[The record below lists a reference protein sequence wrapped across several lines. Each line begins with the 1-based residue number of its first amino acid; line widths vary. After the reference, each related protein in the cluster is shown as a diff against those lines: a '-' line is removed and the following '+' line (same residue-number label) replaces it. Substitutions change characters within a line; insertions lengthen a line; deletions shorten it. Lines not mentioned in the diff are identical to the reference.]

1 MVSKRI
7 LPPVLKKAKLYFV
20 GIKGT
25 GMSALAELMQRHG
38 AKVSGSD
45 TDERFYTDAILT
57 SLGIPYYEGFHGE
70 QVPDDADLVV
80 YSAAYDPDVHP
91 EILEAR
97 RRNIPIAEY
106 TLALGELSRNLH
118 ATGIA
123 GVHGKT
129 TTAAMAGTIVKE
141 LELPAGVL
149 VGSAVR
155 GFDDRATYFGGDRYF
170 IAETCEY
177 RRHFLSFHP
186 NQLVITTVDVD
197 HLDYYRDYAD
207 IESAFLEYAD
217 RLPKGGILIY
227 CADDAGARGCAL
239 KLAERRPDLVLRPYG
254 FEATGDFQIVD
265 YRSKP
270 GVHTYRLAGWQTEFK
285 LMVPGVHSVLDAA
298 AAAAAVYGI
307 LVESG
312 GQLDQAAKV
321 GEHEMAG
328 VAAALETF
336 RGSKRR
342 SEILGERRGVLFA
355 DDYGHHPNEIKTT
368 LAGFRRFYPGRRMI
382 VDFMSHTYTRTQ
394 ALLDEFAVAFADA
407 DIVILHKIYASAR
420 EKAGCVDG
428 RTLFEKVKQRHP
440 HVLYYHEVDD
450 AEADVMDLLQT
461 GDLFITLGA
470 GDNWRLGAELYEKI
484 ESEKKR

>member
-1 MVSKRI
+1 MDSKRI
-7 LPPVLKKAKLYFV
+7 LPPDLKKAKLYFI

-25 GMSALAELMQRHG
+25 GMSALAELMQSHG

-45 TDERFYTDAILT
+45 TDERFYTDAILD
-57 SLGIPYYEGFHGE
+57 SLGIPYYEGFQGD
-70 QVPDDADLVV
+70 QVPGDADLVI
-80 YSAAYDPDVHP
+80 YSAAYDPETHP
-91 EILEAR
+91 EIVESR
-97 RRNIPIAEY
+97 RRGIPIAEY
-106 TLALGELSRNLH
+106 SLALGELSRNLH

-129 TTAAMAGTIVKE
+129 TTAAMAGIIVKA

-155 GFDDRATYFGGDRYF
+155 GFNDRATYFGGDQYF

-217 RLPKGGILIY
+217 RLPRGGTLIY
-227 CADDAGARGCAL
+227 CADDAGALGCAI
-239 KLAERRPDLVLRPYG
+239 KLAERRTDLVLRPYG
-254 FEATGDFQIVD
+254 FEAAGDFQIVD
-265 YRSKP
+265 YCSEP
-270 GVHTYRLAGWQTEFK
+270 GVHSYRLAGWQTEFK
-285 LMVPGVHSVLDAA
+285 LRVPGVHSVLDAT

-307 LVESG
+307 LADSG
-312 GQLDQAAKV
+312 GQV
-321 GEHEMAG
+321 GEGEMAG

-342 SEILGERRGVLFA
+342 SEILGERAGVLFA
-355 DDYGHHPNEIKTT
+355 DDYGHHPKEIRTT
-368 LAGFRRFYPGRRMI
+368 LAGFRRFYPDRRMI

-394 ALLDEFAVAFADA
+394 ALLDEFAQAFAEA

-420 EKAGCVDG
+420 ERAGAVDG
-428 RTLFEKVKQRHP
+428 CTLFEKVKQRHP

-450 AEADVMDLLQT
+450 AEPDVMRLLQA
-461 GDLFITLGA
+461 GDLFITIGA
-470 GDNWRLGAELYEKI
+470 GDNWRLGAALYKKI
-484 ESEKKR
+484 ESEKEI